1 LRRAAYLELRMRRFE
16 RSESPGILVTR
27 WLAIVAAGVTAA
39 LSILV
44 FWNPHLRNRDAAS
57 EVDGEALF
65 VAISASQ
72 PATKKAS
79 RVGNAANGSR
89 IVLPHP
95 TWERLSVG
103 ERDAL
108 ARYLDSAGGSWQI
121 CVGGATRDGSRVLA
135 AEPALTSK
143 SWAQPLR

>member
-1 LRRAAYLELRMRRFE
+1 MRSFE
-16 RSESPGILVTR
+16 QSEGHGVPVVQ
-27 WLAIVAAGVTAA
+27 WLAIVAALATAA
-39 LSILV
+39 LSVLV
-44 FWNPHLRNRDAAS
+44 FWDPHPRNRDAAF

-65 VAISASQ
+65 VRIAASQ
-72 PATKKAS
+72 PATKKGS
-79 RVGNAANGSR
+79 RVGNAASGSR
-89 IVLPHP
+89 IVLPQP

-108 ARYLDSAGGSWQI
+108 ARYLDAAGGSWQI

-143 SWAQPLR
+143 TWSQPLR

>member
-1 LRRAAYLELRMRRFE
+1 LRRAACLELRMRSFE
-16 RSESPGILVTR
+16 RSESHGVPVAR
-27 WLAIVAAGVTAA
+27 WLAIVAAGATAA
-39 LSILV
+39 LSVLV
-44 FWNPHLRNRDAAS
+44 FWQPHHRHGDAAG

-65 VAISASQ
+65 VAISESQ

-79 RVGNAANGSR
+79 RVGNAASGSR
-89 IVLPHP
+89 IVLPQP

-108 ARYLDSAGGSWQI
+108 ARYLDAAGGSWQI

-143 SWAQPLR
+143 TWAQPLR

>member
-1 LRRAAYLELRMRRFE
+1 MRSFE
-16 RSESPGILVTR
+16 RSESHGVPVAR
-27 WLAIVAAGVTAA
+27 WLAIVAAGATAA
-39 LSILV
+39 LSVLV
-44 FWNPHLRNRDAAS
+44 FWQPHHRHGDAVG

-79 RVGNAANGSR
+79 RVGNAASGSR
-89 IVLPHP
+89 IVLPQP

-108 ARYLDSAGGSWQI
+108 ARYLDAAGGAWQI

-143 SWAQPLR
+143 TWAQPLR